1 VDSVGDKY
9 GVMRECRALVALRQI
24 DKLSPNRYATI
35 QPVDSWRP
43 ICHELC
49 LRIVA
54 LRGVRSKITQ
64 VLRYY
69 TVRPGVSP
77 FKPIREYLTYG
88 RTLLA
93 ASQSSVKSRNAVRFA
108 RISRLIERD
117 LAHRW
122 ANLGRA
128 SAFVDVPVT

>member
-1 VDSVGDKY
+1 MVLLT
-9 GVMRECRALVALRQI
+9 EH
-24 DKLSPNRYATI
+24 
-35 QPVDSWRP
+35 VDSWRTDLSRALINSP
-43 ICHELC
+43 
-49 LRIVA
+49 RIVA

-64 VLRYY
+64 VLQQY

-108 RISRLIERD
+108 RICRLIERD
-117 LAHRW
+117 LAHRL
-122 ANLGRA
+122 AKLGRA
-128 SAFVDVPVT
+128 SAFVDAPVT